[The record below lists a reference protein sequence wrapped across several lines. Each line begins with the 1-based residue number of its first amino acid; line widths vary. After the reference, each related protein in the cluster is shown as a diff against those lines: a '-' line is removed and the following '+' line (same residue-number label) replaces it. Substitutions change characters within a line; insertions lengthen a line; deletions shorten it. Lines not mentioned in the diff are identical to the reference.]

1 MINLLKLILYKG
13 NSSVGRTVVFKT
25 KGQGFKSLLYC
36 HEIFYNALETLEHR
50 FFGYFE
56 VT

>member
-25 KGQGFKSLLYC
+25 KGQGFESLFSC
-36 HEIFYNALETLEHR
+36 DDIF
-50 FFGYFE
+50 
-56 VT
+56 

>member
-36 HEIFYNALETLEHR
+36 HEFFYNALETLEHR